1 MEKIN
6 IHNQEKELI
15 CQLLDVVNSKE
26 EFLNLMAEKTRL
38 FSCLLLMKGGAR
50 KW

>member
-1 MEKIN
+1 MENKN
-6 IHNQEKELI
+6 IQSQELELI
-15 CQLLDVVNSKE
+15 CQLLDVVNSKK
-26 EFLNLMAEKTRL
+26 EFVDLIAEKTRL